1 MKSCEDG
8 LQCVAAFDF
17 DVTITTRDTFVPF
30 LERAFGRKRVRSLF
44 LQLSPEALKVV
55 LRLSSRDVFK
65 ERMIRSLFLGESVDR
80 LREIGR
86 LHATEILNLV
96 RPAARRRIEWHKS
109 RGDRLVMV
117 SASLS
122 LYLEPVA
129 QVLGFDD
136 LLCTRPSVNHRIFD
150 GGLVGKNCRGPEKV
164 QLLSGLL
171 GNLEKYDL
179 FAYGDSVGD
188 REMLEV
194 ANHAYFRAFEPRGVL
209 YLTPYAIDGQ

>member
-8 LQCVAAFDF
+8 LQRVAAFDF
-17 DVTITTRDTFVPF
+17 DVTITTRDTFIPF
-30 LERAFGRKRVRSLF
+30 LERAFGRNRVRSLF
-44 LQLSPEALKVV
+44 LQLAPEALKVV

-86 LHATEILNLV
+86 SHATEILNLV
-96 RPAARRRIEWHKS
+96 RPAARRRIEWHKN

-117 SASLS
+117 SASLN

-136 LLCTRPSVNHRIFD
+136 LLCTRPSGNHLIFD
-150 GGLVGKNCRGPEKV
+150 GGILGKNCRGPQKI
-164 QLLSGLL
+164 QLLMGLL

-179 FAYGDSVGD
+179 YVYGDSDGD
-188 REMLEV
+188 REMLQV
-194 ANHAYFRAFEPRGVL
+194 ANHAYFRAFEPRGEL
-209 YLTPYAIDGQ
+209 YLTP

>member
-17 DVTITTRDTFVPF
+17 DVTISTRDTFVPF

-44 LQLSPEALKVV
+44 LQLSPEALKVI
-55 LRLSSRDVFK
+55 LRLSSRDIFK
-65 ERMIRSLFLGESVDR
+65 ERMIRSLFLGESVER
-80 LREIGR
+80 MREIGR
-86 LHATEILNLV
+86 LHAIEILNLV

-129 QVLGFDD
+129 KELGFDD
-136 LLCTRPSVNHRIFD
+136 LLCTRPTGSNLIFD
-150 GGLVGKNCRGPEKV
+150 GGILGKNCRGPQKV
-164 QLLSGLL
+164 QLLRDLL

-179 FAYGDSVGD
+179 YAYGDSDGD

-194 ANHAYFRAFEPRGVL
+194 ANHAYFRAFETRGEL
-209 YLTPYAIDGQ
+209 YQNP

>member
-1 MKSCEDG
+1 MKSCEDD

-17 DVTITTRDTFVPF
+17 DVTITTKDTFVPF
-30 LERAFGRKRVRSLF
+30 LERAFGHKRMRSLF

-55 LRLSSRDVFK
+55 LGLSSRDVFK
-65 ERMIRSLFLGESVDR
+65 ERIIRSLFSGESVDR

-136 LLCTRPSVNHRIFD
+136 LLCTRPSVNQRIFD
-150 GGLVGKNCRGPEKV
+150 GGIVGKNCRGPEKV

-171 GNLEKYDL
+171 GNLAKYNL
-179 FAYGDSVGD
+179 YAYGDSVGD

-194 ANHAYFRAFEPRGVL
+194 ANHAYFRAFEPRGEL
-209 YLTPYAIDGQ
+209 YLTPYDVDGP

>member
-1 MKSCEDG
+1 M
-8 LQCVAAFDF
+8 
-17 DVTITTRDTFVPF
+17 
-30 LERAFGRKRVRSLF
+30 
-44 LQLSPEALKVV
+44 QLSPEALKVV

-164 QLLSGLL
+164 QLLSSLL

-179 FAYGDSVGD
+179 YAYGDSVGD

-194 ANHAYFRAFEPRGVL
+194 ANHAYFRAFEPRGEL
-209 YLTPYAIDGQ
+209 YLTP